1 MDVTLSTQQDNAIM
15 AMRAWY
21 LGNNIDHSQYP
32 NAVYKHSFIL
42 NGYAGT
48 GKTTIAKLLPEM
60 VTGEGEKSVIYAAF
74 TGKAA
79 LQLRRK
85 GCDNATTLHKLLY
98 SPMEKDRTRLLEL
111 TNALRNELLK
121 NPLGDSP
128 QANNLKKDIHQE
140 RRRVCTPSWQLKS
153 QDLAPEVK
161 LIVVDESSMIDAK
174 LYNDLAALGKKI
186 VYMGDPFQL
195 PPVFGSSPIMQQEPD
210 IVLTEVHRQA
220 LDNAVLRA
228 ATELR
233 NGEYPRQGTDENFQ
247 IINTESANYETYAQ
261 ADQVLCGRNKTR
273 QELNRRLR
281 RRLVQNGHV
290 DKSTLSAARGD
301 KIVFLRND
309 HDEGVFNGATAT
321 LTSAIDDSQE
331 DMDMLLIDAE
341 GDEKLFSY
349 QVWAGILESRD
360 IAEAPRK
367 TQIID
372 FAYALTAHKAQGSE
386 WPHVVVHQEPIGHGT
401 DALRWLYTAI
411 TRAQEKC
418 IVVDKDRR

>member
-1 MDVTLSTQQDNAIM
+1 MTITLSQQQENAIK

-21 LGNNIDHSQYP
+21 LGNNIDQSQFP
-32 NAVYKHSFIL
+32 TAIYKHSFIL

-60 VTGEGEKSVIYAAF
+60 VTEDIEKSVIYTAF

-85 GCDNATTLHKLLY
+85 GCENATTLHKLLY

-111 TNALRNELLK
+111 TNALKNELLQ

-128 QANNLKKDIHQE
+128 RAKELKGNIHQE
-140 RRRVCTPSWQLKS
+140 RRRVSTPSWQLKTP
-153 QDLAPEVK
+153 DLPIEVK

-186 VYMGDPFQL
+186 VFLGDPFQL
-195 PPVFGSSPIMQQEPD
+195 PPVFGVSPVMQQEPD
-210 IVLTEVHRQA
+210 FVLTEVHRQA
-220 LDNAVLRA
+220 LDNSVLRA

-233 NGEYPRQGTDENFQ
+233 NGEYPRQGSDENFQ
-247 IINTESANYETYAQ
+247 IVTAKSANYETYAS
-261 ADQVLCGRNKTR
+261 ADQVLCGRNATR
-273 QELNRRLR
+273 RELNRRMR
-281 RRLVQNGHV
+281 RRLVEIGKV
-290 DKSTLSAARGD
+290 ELSTLPASRGD

-321 LTSAIDDSQE
+321 LTSVIDDSQD

-349 QVWAGILESRD
+349 QVWSGILEGRE

-372 FAYALTAHKAQGSE
+372 FAYSLTVHKAQGSE

-418 IVVDKDRR
+418 IVIDKDRT